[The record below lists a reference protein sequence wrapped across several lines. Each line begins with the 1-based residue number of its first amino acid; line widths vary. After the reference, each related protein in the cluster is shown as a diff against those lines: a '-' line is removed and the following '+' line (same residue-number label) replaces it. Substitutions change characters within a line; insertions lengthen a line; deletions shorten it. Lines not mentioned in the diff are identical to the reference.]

1 MSHADDPEWDQR
13 RQALKDGLWGE
24 GVPDDLA
31 ENWIARW
38 DIEAARRQLPHD
50 ERYWE
55 LAADWIA
62 EERGAS

>member
-1 MSHADDPEWDQR
+1 MTQADDLESDER

-24 GVPDDLA
+24 GVADDLA
-31 ENWIARW
+31 EHWIARW
-38 DIEAARRQLPHD
+38 EIEAARRQLPRD